1 MYWNKLHGHNHATPS
16 GGADAA
22 DAAIFGGTSAAAAA
36 EGGAQAPALTTTIFG
51 GFGAADPPSSD
62 DAAMG
67 GGGFPGLPGGNGV
80 LDVLEAMNPF
90 ATRSKVGAEP
100 AAEHSEVV
108 LDYQQLVWSDEGR
121 QLPPG
126 VNAAKL
132 EAHLSEGQFQ
142 QVLGMGRAEFYA
154 MSKVEQMRCKQEVG
168 LF

>member
-1 MYWNKLHGHNHATPS
+1 MMHPTSGRDGFSPSPFGTTAQPAT
-16 GGADAA
+16 G
-22 DAAIFGGTSAAAAA
+22 FGFGLAPPTPAAA
-36 EGGAQAPALTTTIFG
+36 PAFG

-100 AAEHSEVV
+100 AAEHSELV